1 MCQTE
6 LGEKSVALLSLKSLV
21 MTVEFL
27 VVIVESVVNGLVNG
41 LIETFFFLYFL
52 SFKSS
57 SDAVQQSTRVFPMF
71 FILYTIEYIK
81 HEHHTLLE
89 KRTI

>member
-1 MCQTE
+1 
-6 LGEKSVALLSLKSLV
+6 
-21 MTVEFL
+21 
-27 VVIVESVVNGLVNG
+27 
-41 LIETFFFLYFL
+41 
-52 SFKSS
+52 
-57 SDAVQQSTRVFPMF
+57 VQQSTRVFPMF